1 MVEQVED
8 LDGADEPSLPGAR
21 VPSHGGPVRYRRA
34 HVTLSWPLSNMGPS
48 LPNVFA
54 TVAGNLFELNRFS
67 GLRLLDVRFP
77 PPFLDRYHGPRFG
90 VEGTRRLC
98 GVWGRP
104 VIGTIVKPSVGLTA
118 ESTAAV
124 VGELAAGGIDFI
136 KDDEL
141 QADGPHCPFT
151 ERLAAVMRV
160 LDREADRDGKRII
173 VRDRQLG
180 PDLCSDRLLAFARL
194 DTSGPSNET
203 AGPGGPAPG
212 HFRKPVAGD
221 RTPDRVG
228 ARQRVFGSA
237 AGPPGSDRPVVRQ
250 ATCNRG
256 PGHRQTSGG
265 SQRRLIYRA
274 PIGGATHCSVA

>member
-1 MVEQVED
+1 
-8 LDGADEPSLPGAR
+8 
-21 VPSHGGPVRYRRA
+21 
-34 HVTLSWPLSNMGPS
+34 MGPS
-48 LPNVFA
+48 LPKEFA
-54 TVAGNLFELNRFS
+54 TVAGNLFELNQFS

-136 KDDEL
+136 KD
-141 QADGPHCPFT
+141 
-151 ERLAAVMRV
+151 
-160 LDREADRDGKRII
+160 
-173 VRDRQLG
+173 
-180 PDLCSDRLLAFARL
+180 
-194 DTSGPSNET
+194 
-203 AGPGGPAPG
+203 
-212 HFRKPVAGD
+212 
-221 RTPDRVG
+221 
-228 ARQRVFGSA
+228 
-237 AGPPGSDRPVVRQ
+237 
-250 ATCNRG
+250 NRG